1 MTIWIICC
9 KIRFFTTKYDI
20 TTQTSFKYWTTSQ
33 SSPRI
38 SGKVRHS
45 PCTHFSPAPQDHF
58 GSPARGWQN
67 RSDWPKSDFD
77 SDFDPR
83 WLKKWKSDPES
94 DFDRVFGFVLI
105 LILILILI
113 RKVILFLIL
122 ILKVIL
128 ILILILRPFFKC
140 LFWLVVRAYVILLQ
154 VDPFRTVCLN
164 SFVFIAVRYW

>member
-1 MTIWIICC
+1 MIAA
-9 KIRFFTTKYDI
+9 K
-20 TTQTSFKYWTTSQ
+20 
-33 SSPRI
+33 P
-38 SGKVRHS
+38 HS
-45 PCTHFSPAPQDHF
+45 VWWDAGQHTFSEKACPE
-58 GSPARGWQN
+58 RGWQN
-67 RSDWPKSDFD
+67 RSDWPKSEFD

-154 VDPFRTVCLN
+154 VDLFLSNSLFEFICIYSGAVLVICLR
-164 SFVFIAVRYW
+164 SATHFYASRFWTWTAYLLYR